1 MQKSL
6 GQLILEANEHTA
18 DLAHRKEV
26 LRSQRDFARRMAGAG
41 WLSALA
47 LGTALAFLL
56 SGCAKTAEGTVTYD
70 MGGSIGAYSA
80 KYHDWEQR
88 GVNARIVGVC
98 GSACTLVLRNK
109 DVCYAPDAEF
119 LFHGVSRNGIYDP
132 DASAAFR
139 DVMPD
144 GVRQW
149 ADRTGAF
156 SSTDIVS
163 ISGRDLA
170 AFDGRICNG

>member
-6 GQLILEANEHTA
+6 VQQILDANEHA
-18 DLAHRKEV
+18 DDLAHRNEV
-26 LRSQRDFARRMAGAG
+26 LRGQRDFARRMAGAG

-47 LGTALAFLL
+47 LGTALVFLL
-56 SGCAKTAEGTVTYD
+56 SGCAKADEGTVTYD
-70 MGGSIGAYSA
+70 MGGSVGAYSA

-88 GVNARIVGVC
+88 GVKARIVGVC
-98 GSACTLVLRNK
+98 GSACTLALRNK
-109 DVCYAPDAEF
+109 DMCYAPDAEF
-119 LFHGVSRNGIYDP
+119 LFHGVSRRGEYDAR
-132 DASAAFR
+132 ASAAFR
-139 DVMPD
+139 DAMPD

-163 ISGRDLA
+163 ISGRDLSA
-170 AFDGRICNG
+170 YDGRVCS

>member
-1 MQKSL
+1 
-6 GQLILEANEHTA
+6 
-18 DLAHRKEV
+18 
-26 LRSQRDFARRMAGAG
+26 
-41 WLSALA
+41 
-47 LGTALAFLL
+47 
-56 SGCAKTAEGTVTYD
+56 
-70 MGGSIGAYSA
+70 MGGSVGAYSA

-88 GVNARIVGVC
+88 GVKARIVGVC
-98 GSACTLVLRNK
+98 GSACTLALRNK
-109 DVCYAPDAEF
+109 GMCYAPDAEF
-119 LFHGVSRNGIYDP
+119 LFHGVSRRGEYDAR
-132 DASAAFR
+132 ASAAFR
-139 DVMPD
+139 DAMPD